1 MSMVI
6 ETLMSLSFAE
16 RHPSRKPDRHELTT
30 LATAVASSTQRR
42 MAALFCTVVLVATLA
57 LVPVA
62 ARPMPVF
69 PAFLALNQG
78 TLLIIYGLTSWLL
91 FSQFARARC
100 VAMLSLAAGMLFTTL
115 VVLAQLVAFPDMLV
129 PGLLVGRGA
138 STLTWLW
145 TFWHVG
151 IPLVALPYALL
162 ESRAQPRQMPPAR
175 ARVALW
181 GSVLLAGVAAL
192 ATAWV
197 CARYAGR
204 LPAVADPDGG
214 YRALTRS
221 GLGPAS
227 IGLTAAALVVLVA
240 ATRLRRVLQLWLA
253 VSLFILLLDNVI
265 TDIGAARATV
275 GWFVG
280 RVEALISGLVV
291 LGIYLAEVADLY
303 RQASAA
309 ASASEGAR
317 AEAEAARDSLEIALD
332 ASGMGDWQL
341 DLRTDQSRRSLRH
354 DHIFGYAEPQ
364 RRWSRS
370 RMLDHV
376 VPEDRP
382 VVERAFA
389 GAMAGSELRFECRI
403 RRVDDGR
410 IRWISAQGRTYRDA
424 EGRPAT
430 LAGCVADI
438 TDRRLT
444 EDRLREAERMEA
456 VGQLTGGVAHDFNN
470 LLTVILGSL
479 DMISRRPGDAARVE
493 RLARNAFVAG
503 RRGTELTGKLL
514 SFSRRQVVNP
524 EVVNLNRVL
533 SELEPLLRRAVG
545 EDTAVSLDLDP
556 QLDPVRLDPGQFQ
569 AAVLN
574 LAGNARDAMPGGG
587 ALTVTTRNAALGPG
601 DLDGGPET
609 AAGPHVVVTVAD
621 TGSGMDA
628 ATAARVFEPFFTTKE
643 IGKGTGL
650 GLSQVYGSARQAGGF
665 CRIRTAPGEGCAVEI
680 VFPRSAEAGAGPA
693 PAAARVPLRRAAG
706 GEVVLVVE
714 DEDALR
720 EMAAESLGALGYRVL
735 AAGDARAAL
744 EVLRGEERIDIL
756 FSDVVMPG
764 GMNGAQLA
772 VEAGAIRP
780 GLKVLLT
787 SGYTTT
793 ATGGAR
799 ELPRGVPL
807 LRKPYLREDLAAKL
821 HTVLA
826 S

>member
-1 MSMVI
+1 MGI
-6 ETLMSLSFAE
+6 EILTSLSVAD
-16 RHPSRKPDRHELTT
+16 RRPSRNPGRTEPTT
-30 LATAVASSTQRR
+30 LATAEASAGQRWA
-42 MAALFCTVVLVATLA
+42 AALFCAVVLAATLA
-57 LVPVA
+57 VVPSA
-62 ARPMPVF
+62 SRPMPAF
-69 PAFLALNQG
+69 PGFLALNQG
-78 TLLIIYGLTSWLL
+78 ALLVVYGVTSWLL
-91 FSQFARARC
+91 FSQVARARC
-100 VAMLSLAAGMLFTTL
+100 AAMLALAGGMLFTAL
-115 VVLAQLVAFPDMLV
+115 VVLAQLVAFPDMLG
-129 PGLLVGRGA
+129 PGLVVGHGPA
-138 STLTWLW
+138 TLTWLW

-151 IPLVALPYALL
+151 IPAVALPYAII
-162 ESRAQPRQMPPAR
+162 ESRPGPRQMPASRVR
-175 ARVALW
+175 AATW
-181 GSVLLAGVAAL
+181 GTVVLAVAAAL
-192 ATAWV
+192 VTAAV
-197 CARYAGR
+197 CARYAAR

-221 GLGPAS
+221 GIGPLSVA
-227 IGLTAAALVVLVA
+227 LNAVALVVLVA

-253 VSLFILLLDNVI
+253 VSLFILMLDNVI
-265 TDIGAARATV
+265 TDIGAARATM
-275 GWFVG
+275 GWFTG

-317 AEAEAARDSLEIALD
+317 REAEAARDSLEIALD

-354 DHIFGYAEPQ
+354 DRIFGYGEPQ
-364 RRWSRS
+364 RRWSS
-370 RMLDHV
+370 ARMLDHV

-382 VVERAFA
+382 IVERAIA
-389 GAMAGSELRFECRI
+389 GALAGSELRFECRI

-410 IRWISAQGRTYRDA
+410 VRWIAVQGRTYRDE

-430 LAGCVADI
+430 LAGCVADV
-438 TDRRLT
+438 TERRLT
-444 EDRLREAERMEA
+444 DDRLREAQRMEA
-456 VGQLTGGVAHDFNN
+456 IGQLTGGVAHDFNN

-479 DMISRRPGDAARVE
+479 DMISRKPGDAARVE
-493 RLARNAFVAG
+493 RLARNAFAAG
-503 RRGTELTGKLL
+503 RRGTELTEKLL

-524 EVVNLNRVL
+524 EVVNLNRIL
-533 SELEPLLRRAVG
+533 SELEPLLHRAVG
-545 EDTAVSLDLDP
+545 EDVEVSLDLDP
-556 QLDPVRLDPGQFQ
+556 RLDPVRLDPGQFQ

-574 LAGNARDAMPGGG
+574 LAGNARDAMPDGGT
-587 ALTVTTRNAALGPG
+587 LSVSTRNATFGED
-601 DLDGGPET
+601 DLRDVPE
-609 AAGPHVVVTVAD
+609 AAPGPHLVVTVAD
-621 TGSGMDA
+621 TGTGMDA
-628 ATAARVFEPFFTTKE
+628 ETAARVFEPFFTTKE

-665 CRIRTAPGEGCAVEI
+665 CRLRTAPGEGCAVEI
-680 VFPRSAEAGAGPA
+680 CLPRSTEAGAEAA
-693 PAAARVPLRRAAG
+693 PAAAGVPLRRAAG

-735 AAGDARAAL
+735 TACDARAAL
-744 EVLRGEERIDIL
+744 DVLRGDARIDIL

-772 VEAGAIRP
+772 AAAGAIRP

-793 ATGGAR
+793 ATGGTR

-821 HTVLA
+821 HTVLG